1 MLETLLKNGANP
13 YLLTKNNKKAVDLA
27 TDPKVYSF
35 FKSDAI
41 VHWIVEDIQV
51 QEAVHRQEEGIRFR
65 GEYKIVE
72 SGGGRKEG
80 RRQPEWR
87 WGSSLYVSFY
97 HVLLLVIKRKRV
109 FRHINSMSIGCIN
122 GDS

>member
-51 QEAVHRQEEGIRFR
+51 QEAVHRQEEGIGFR
-65 GEYKIVE
+65 G
-72 SGGGRKEG
+72 
-80 RRQPEWR
+80 
-87 WGSSLYVSFY
+87 
-97 HVLLLVIKRKRV
+97 
-109 FRHINSMSIGCIN
+109 SIRL
-122 GDS
+122 

>member
-41 VHWIVEDIQV
+41 VH
-51 QEAVHRQEEGIRFR
+51 
-65 GEYKIVE
+65 
-72 SGGGRKEG
+72 
-80 RRQPEWR
+80 
-87 WGSSLYVSFY
+87 
-97 HVLLLVIKRKRV
+97 
-109 FRHINSMSIGCIN
+109 
-122 GDS
+122 